1 MVERQKQKG
10 DKTCSV
16 IHFGWGTVDN
26 KNLRTTSNLSKSG
39 LLHNREKE
47 RATDKRQDSAI
58 TVYTES
64 LGFYLFLMSVP
75 VVPLWN
81 QDNNN

>member
-1 MVERQKQKG
+1 
-10 DKTCSV
+10 
-16 IHFGWGTVDN
+16 VDN

-58 TVYTES
+58 VVLRITRLLS
-64 LGFYLFLMSVP
+64 LLNECASCPTLEWIIIIIICNSDLE
-75 VVPLWN
+75 PLPILSAL
-81 QDNNN
+81 